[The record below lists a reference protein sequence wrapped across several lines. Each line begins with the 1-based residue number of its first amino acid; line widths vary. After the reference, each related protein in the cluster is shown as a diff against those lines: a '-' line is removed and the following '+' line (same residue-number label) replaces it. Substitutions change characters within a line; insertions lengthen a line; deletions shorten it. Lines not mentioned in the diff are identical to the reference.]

1 MQPALYL
8 MKFVGVADFGGGILF
23 IGNGKIVGM
32 DIANLRFKGTYSEN
46 NGRFVSSVTMKAP
59 TGATLVTGQELPAG
73 ASLKLTT
80 DWPMDFANGQQHPL
94 LVEGLP
100 VQVTFEKIDDI
111 ETDTP
116 SSENPR

>member
-8 MKFVGVADFGGGILF
+8 MKFVGAADFGGGVLF

-32 DIANLRFKGTYSEN
+32 DIANLRFKGTYTEHDR
-46 NGRFVSSVTMKAP
+46 RFVSTVTMKAP

-73 ASLKLTT
+73 SVLKLTS
-80 DWPMDFANGQQHPL
+80 DWPLDFANGQQHPL

-111 ETDTP
+111 D
-116 SSENPR
+116 